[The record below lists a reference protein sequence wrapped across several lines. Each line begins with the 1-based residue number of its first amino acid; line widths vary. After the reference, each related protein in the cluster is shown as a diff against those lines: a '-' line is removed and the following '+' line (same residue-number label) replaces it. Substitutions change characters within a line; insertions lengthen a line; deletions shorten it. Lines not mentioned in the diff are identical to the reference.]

1 MKDRLNRFL
10 FRGGLF
16 FVGLAVLPAVGAA
29 AWGQAPAASQAD
41 LPSAPQPQIQ
51 APTRQMGPS
60 NAPYTVQQATPDVL
74 LLTLDD
80 AISRGVDQNL
90 NVKLSLANERA
101 VRGQILNVGN
111 ALLPNMNAVGEAEAQ
126 QINLAALGFTGAS
139 LPPQYAA
146 LIHPIVKVN
155 TLTAE
160 FKLTQQLF
168 NVPAFY
174 LWRAAEKTQTG
185 AQLTTLNARGGVVLE
200 VATAYLRALATESQ
214 IAYAQALEKADQE
227 VLRQA
232 NASKEAG
239 VGTNLDVLRARVQ
252 LQTQQ
257 QVLIN
262 TENQFEK
269 DKIALTRLIGLPADQ
284 KIELTDKAPY
294 AEYATLP
301 LDEAMKLAFERRKD
315 LLNLQAQIEIAAQT
329 RKAITAQRFPVVAF
343 DGNYGV
349 IGEIGGLYHG
359 TFVAQ
364 GTVQV
369 PLFIEATLRGQREV
383 ADAQLTALRQ
393 QEASLRVTINQQ
405 IRSSMLDVQSA
416 NEQVKVAQSNVELAT
431 QALQDAT
438 DRFAA
443 GVDDNLPVVQ
453 AQATLAD
460 AQTNLVQTLFQYNA
474 AKLQLARN
482 TGVVETQYK
491 TYLGR

>member
-1 MKDRLNRFL
+1 
-10 FRGGLF
+10 
-16 FVGLAVLPAVGAA
+16 
-29 AWGQAPAASQAD
+29 
-41 LPSAPQPQIQ
+41 
-51 APTRQMGPS
+51 MGPA

-74 LLTLDD
+74 PLSLDS
-80 AISRGVDQNL
+80 AIARGVEQNL
-90 NVKLSLANERA
+90 NVKLAHANEEA
-101 VRGQILNVGN
+101 VHGQILTVGN
-111 ALLPNMNAVGEAEAQ
+111 ALLPNLKAVGELETQ
-126 QINLAALGFTGAS
+126 QINLAALGFTGKG
-139 LPPQYAA
+139 LPPAYAA
-146 LIHPIVKVN
+146 LIKPIVKVD
-155 TLTAE
+155 TATAE
-160 FKLTQQLF
+160 MKLNQALF
-168 NVPAFY
+168 NVPAYY

-185 AQLTTLNARGGVVLE
+185 AQLTTLNARGGVVLQ
-200 VATAYLRALATESQ
+200 VATTYLRALADESQ

-232 NASKEAG
+232 NASHDAG

-284 KIELTDKAPY
+284 KIELIDKTPY

-301 LDEAMKLAFERRKD
+301 LDDAMKLAFERRKD
-315 LLNLQAQIEIAAQT
+315 LLNLQAQMEIANQT
-329 RKAITAQRFPVVAF
+329 RKAITAERYPVVAF
-343 DGNYGV
+343 DGYYGV
-349 IGEIGGLYHG
+349 IGELHGLYHG
-359 TFVAQ
+359 VFVAQ

-369 PLFIEATLRGQREV
+369 PIFQEATLRGQREV
-383 ADAQLTALRQ
+383 ADSQLVALRQ
-393 QEASLRVTINQQ
+393 QEASLKVTINQQ

-460 AQTNLVQTLFQYNA
+460 AQTKLVATLYQYNA
-474 AKLQLARN
+474 AKLMLARN

>member
-1 MKDRLNRFL
+1 
-10 FRGGLF
+10 
-16 FVGLAVLPAVGAA
+16 
-29 AWGQAPAASQAD
+29 
-41 LPSAPQPQIQ
+41 
-51 APTRQMGPS
+51 
-60 NAPYTVQQATPDVL
+60 
-74 LLTLDD
+74 
-80 AISRGVDQNL
+80 
-90 NVKLSLANERA
+90 
-101 VRGQILNVGN
+101 
-111 ALLPNMNAVGEAEAQ
+111 
-126 QINLAALGFTGAS
+126 
-139 LPPQYAA
+139 
-146 LIHPIVKVN
+146 LIKPIVKVD
-155 TLTAE
+155 TATAE
-160 FKLTQQLF
+160 MKLNQALF
-168 NVPAFY
+168 NVPAYY
-174 LWRAAEKTQTG
+174 LWKAAEKTETG
-185 AQLTTLNARGGVVLE
+185 AQLTTLNARGGVVLQ
-200 VATAYLRALATESQ
+200 VATTYLRALADESQ

-232 NASKEAG
+232 NASHDAG

-301 LDEAMKLAFERRKD
+301 LDDAMKLAFERRKD
-315 LLNLQAQIEIAAQT
+315 LLNLQAQIEIANQT
-329 RKAITAQRFPVVAF
+329 RKAITAERYPVVAF
-343 DGNYGV
+343 DGYYGV
-349 IGEIGGLYHG
+349 IGELHGLYHG
-359 TFVAQ
+359 SFVAQ

-369 PLFIEATLRGQREV
+369 PIFQEATLRGQREV
-383 ADAQLTALRQ
+383 ADSQLTALRQ
-393 QEASLRVTINQQ
+393 QEASLKVTINQQ

-416 NEQVKVAQSNVELAT
+416 NEQVKVAQSNVDLAT

-460 AQTNLVQTLFQYNA
+460 AQTKLVATLYQYNS
-474 AKLQLARN
+474 AKLMLARN

>member
-1 MKDRLNRFL
+1 M
-10 FRGGLF
+10 
-16 FVGLAVLPAVGAA
+16 
-29 AWGQAPAASQAD
+29 
-41 LPSAPQPQIQ
+41 
-51 APTRQMGPS
+51 MGPV
-60 NAPYTVQQATPDVL
+60 NAPYAVQQASSDVL
-74 LLTLDD
+74 RLSLDD
-80 AISRGVDQNL
+80 AVARGVDQNL
-90 NVKLSLANERA
+90 NVKLARQNELAVHGE
-101 VRGQILNVGN
+101 ILTVGN
-111 ALLPNMNAVGEAEAQ
+111 ALLPNLKAVGQLETQ
-126 QINLAALGFTGAS
+126 QINLAALGFTGKG
-139 LPPQYAA
+139 LPPAYAA
-146 LIHPIVKVN
+146 LIHPIVKVD
-155 TLTAE
+155 TALAE
-160 FKLTQQLF
+160 MKLNQALF

-174 LWRAAEKTQTG
+174 LWRAAERTQNG
-185 AQLTTLNARGGVVLE
+185 AALTTLNARGGVVLQ
-200 VATAYLRALATESQ
+200 VATTYLRALADESQ

-232 NASKEAG
+232 NASHDAG

-301 LDEAMKLAFERRKD
+301 LDDAMKLAFERRKD
-315 LLNLQAQIEIAAQT
+315 LLNLQAQIEIANQT
-329 RKAITAQRFPVVAF
+329 RKAITAERYPVVAF
-343 DGNYGV
+343 DGYYGV
-349 IGEIGGLYHG
+349 LGELHGLYHG
-359 TFVAQ
+359 VFTAE
-364 GTVQV
+364 GTIQV
-369 PLFIEATLRGQREV
+369 PIFQEATLRGQREV
-383 ADAQLTALRQ
+383 ADSQLTALRQ
-393 QEASLRVTINQQ
+393 QEASLKVTINQQ

-416 NEQVKVAQSNVELAT
+416 NEQVKVAQSNVDLAT
-431 QALQDAT
+431 QALQDST

-460 AQTNLVQTLFQYNA
+460 AQTRLVQTLYQYNA